1 MKRDNKQL
9 YEHIMRNVSREV
21 KKTLNEAGYVEPRV
35 KKDKIYPKYLFFY
48 IIGYD
53 SNPYMHPHASC
64 FNSLDEIGKLVWK
77 IISKDDWIFGEYP
90 ENESYYNRVLEF
102 LQTQCT
108 KLRVGQFAQFE
119 IKDYINFIVLKI
131 K

>member
-21 KKTLNEAGYVEPRV
+21 KKTLNEAGYVGQRV

-48 IIGYD
+48 IVGYD
-53 SNPYMHPHASC
+53 TDPYMHPHADGK
-64 FNSLDEIGKLVWK
+64 NTLDEIAKYVWY
-77 IISKDDWIFGEYP
+77 IIDDDDWRFDD
-90 ENESYYNRVLEF
+90 ENEKETLYNNF
-102 LQTQCT
+102 LQFLDTQGP